1 MLSLS
6 GGNLKNKEGGNF
18 MAQEITVD
26 DLLKKIGYLTVQLD
40 AANAKIEL
48 LASEIEKERSTE
60 DKKEINKN
68 SKSE

>member
-1 MLSLS
+1 
-6 GGNLKNKEGGNF
+6 